1 MAIPTKIF
9 ERISSGVKKFQPIL
23 TSAKARD
30 VNESDTVVIITDLLS
45 EVFGYDKYSEITT
58 KHIIKKTFC
67 DLAIKIDGKVN
78 SDRDKSHRARIERRL
93 YQASYRLRSKFW
105 NRMGNL
111 DKWDELANI

>member
-23 TSAKARD
+23 TSAKTRD

-58 KHIIKKTFC
+58 EHVIKKTFC
-67 DLAIKIDGKVN
+67 DLAIKIDGKV
-78 SDRDKSHRARIERRL
+78 KLLIEIKAIGL
-93 YQASYRLRSKFW
+93 
-105 NRMGNL
+105 
-111 DKWDELANI
+111 